1 MMIDRL
7 FKKSSRNKPDPKV
20 GIALGGGGAKGLSHI
35 LMLEALDELGVKPH
49 MVSGCSIGAI
59 VGVLYTSGMSGA
71 RMREEISRMVFSEK
85 ESITETLMK
94 KDILKWITM
103 ATPTSQGGGLLK
115 VDKFMSYLLDIVK
128 VTNFDELEIPLK
140 VVAADFWE
148 KKQVVFETGD
158 LKTAVQASMA
168 LPVIFTPVILDG
180 TVLVDGGTVNPVP
193 FDLLQDDCD
202 LVIAVNVLGKRSIND
217 GLVPSFFDA
226 LFNTFQIYEHSLIN
240 EKIRNTP
247 PDIYIEPDIIDI
259 RMLEFIKAEQI
270 FEQAEPAKE
279 LLKKKLRA
287 ALNLDVSDGGE

>member
-35 LMLEALDELGVKPH
+35 LMLEALDELGVRPH

-59 VGVLYTSGMSGA
+59 AGLLYTSGMSGA
-71 RMREEISRMVFSEK
+71 RMREEISRLVFSEK

-128 VTNFDELEIPLK
+128 VTKFDELEIPLK

-148 KKQVVFETGD
+148 KKQVVLETGD

-287 ALNLDVSDGGE
+287 ALNLDVSDGGV

>member
-35 LMLEALDELGVKPH
+35 LMLEALDELGVRPH

-59 VGVLYTSGMSGA
+59 AGLLYTSGMSGA

-128 VTNFDELEIPLK
+128 VTKFDELEIPLK

-148 KKQVVFETGD
+148 KKQVVLETGD

-202 LVIAVNVLGKRSIND
+202 LVIAVNVLGKRSISD

-259 RMLEFIKAEQI
+259 RMLEFAKAEQI

-279 LLKKKLRA
+279 LLKEKLRE
-287 ALNLDVSDGGE
+287 ALNLDV

>member
-35 LMLEALDELGVKPH
+35 LMLEALDELGVRPH

-59 VGVLYTSGMSGA
+59 AGLLYTSGMSGA
-71 RMREEISRMVFSEK
+71 RMREEISRLVFSEK

-115 VDKFMSYLLDIVK
+115 VDKFMSYLLDMVK

-279 LLKKKLRA
+279 LLKKKLRT
-287 ALNLDVSDGGE
+287 ALNLDISDGGV

>member
-71 RMREEISRMVFSEK
+71 WMREEISRMVFSEK

-128 VTNFDELEIPLK
+128 VTKFDELEIPLK

-148 KKQVVFETGD
+148 KKQVVLETGD
-158 LKTAVQASMA
+158 LKMAVQASMA
-168 LPVIFTPVILDG
+168 LPVIFTPVILDV

-202 LVIAVNVLGKRSIND
+202 LVIAVNVLGKRSISD

-279 LLKKKLRA
+279 LLKKKLRE
-287 ALNLDVSDGGE
+287 ALNLDV